1 MSPIVTL
8 GMTRSKRVRCTKVTK
23 EVLSF
28 GDFSINQNAII
39 SVNSQLRRGQEVLKL
54 VLLSTQ
60 EVEISFF
67 QTGRIF
73 MLHRALLI
81 GLVGWALVSGAT
93 PAIAQ
98 KVKSVPFSYLPEQGA
113 DRYDMRVP
121 HKTLPLA
128 DGTGFV
134 ILAHQ
139 SAGGYA
145 VERYDADLKKQWSTA
160 IPVTPGETL
169 EAFGRGPQQA
179 WVVLHHKD
187 DSGQNL
193 AVVAVN
199 LQSGQRG
206 PTKVVI
212 AAAPRDRRPGVSI
225 SPDGTKL
232 LAFRYLTREQQVK
245 SIAATLFDQNLG
257 QLQEKAYDFRDQGDF
272 FSPAVHVANDGT
284 QYVTM
289 ISDGMK
295 KLTVRRYPAGPSTE
309 IKVLGVPVGGVFG
322 GKAVTV
328 RDAQFTVLNDGSL
341 YAAAL
346 CADYQTGEY
355 YSLKVVKYDFSGP
368 GDMKFSPEFR
378 FTPTY
383 LAEVGKASGL
393 DVKRLDDVYLGELL
407 LTPEKQLVV
416 VAEKHFEEG
425 GSEAPVHARELH
437 MFGYNEFGAPTW
449 HSIVAKD
456 QVAPAVDG
464 YTGIGFRAA
473 VFGGNVQLL
482 TLENINK
489 KSDLYLRRISAQTG
503 VVSPP
508 ERLKL
513 NVADDQSLAY
523 VKDFTAWLGEK
534 TLIGVSRPSKKS
546 AALQL
551 EKIVIK

>member
-1 MSPIVTL
+1 MS
-8 GMTRSKRVRCTKVTK
+8 
-23 EVLSF
+23 
-28 GDFSINQNAII
+28 Q
-39 SVNSQLRRGQEVLKL
+39 
-54 VLLSTQ
+54 
-60 EVEISFF
+60 
-67 QTGRIF
+67 
-73 MLHRALLI
+73 RALLL
-81 GLVGWALVSGAT
+81 GMLGWAMVAGTAPAT
-93 PAIAQ
+93 AQ
-98 KVKSVPFSYLPEQGA
+98 KVKSAPFSYLPEQGP

-121 HKTLPLA
+121 SKTLALA
-128 DGTGFV
+128 DGSGFV

-145 VERYDADLKKQWSTA
+145 VERYDADLKKQWSTTIA
-160 IPVTPGETL
+160 VAPGETL
-169 EAFGRGPQQA
+169 EAFGRSPQQA
-179 WVVLHHKD
+179 LVVLHHKD

-193 AVVAVN
+193 TVVPVS

-206 PTKVVI
+206 TAKVVMT
-212 AAAPRDRRPGVSI
+212 ADARDRRPGISI
-225 SPDGTKL
+225 SPDGTRL

-245 SIAATLFDQNLG
+245 SIAATLFDQNLL
-257 QLQEKAYDFRDQGDF
+257 QLTEKAYDFRDQGDF

-284 QYVTM
+284 QYVTL

-309 IKVLGVPVGGVFG
+309 IKVLGVPVGGVFD
-322 GKAVTV
+322 GKPVTV
-328 RDAQFTVLNDGSL
+328 RDTRFTVLNDGSL

-355 YSLKVVKYDFSGP
+355 YSLKVVKYDFSGA

-378 FTPTY
+378 FTPAY
-383 LAEVGKASGL
+383 LAEVGKATGK

-416 VAEKHFEEG
+416 TAEKHFEEG

-437 MFGYNEFGAPTW
+437 LFGYNEFGAPTW

-456 QVAPAVDG
+456 QVAPAVDA

-473 VFGGNVQLL
+473 VFGGTVQLL

-489 KSDLYLRRISAQTG
+489 KSDLYLRRVNAQTG
-503 VVSPP
+503 IVGQP

-513 NVADDQSLAY
+513 NVADDQQLAY
-523 VKDFTAWLGEK
+523 VKDFTTWLGEK
-534 TLIGVSRPSKKS
+534 TIIGVSRPSKKS

-551 EKIVIK
+551 EKIVVK

>member
-1 MSPIVTL
+1 M
-8 GMTRSKRVRCTKVTK
+8 VR
-23 EVLSF
+23 
-28 GDFSINQNAII
+28 Q
-39 SVNSQLRRGQEVLKL
+39 
-54 VLLSTQ
+54 
-60 EVEISFF
+60 
-67 QTGRIF
+67 
-73 MLHRALLI
+73 ALLF
-81 GLVGWALVSGAT
+81 GLLALAGTAAPVM
-93 PAIAQ
+93 AQ
-98 KVKSVPFSYLPEQGA
+98 KVKSAPFSYLPEQGP

-121 HKTLPLA
+121 RKTLSLA
-128 DGTGFV
+128 DGSSFV

-145 VERYDADLKKQWSTA
+145 VERYDADLKKQWSTT
-160 IPVTPGETL
+160 IPVGPGETL

-187 DSGQNL
+187 ESSQNL
-193 AVVAVN
+193 SVVPVN
-199 LQSGQRG
+199 LQNGQKG
-206 PTKVVI
+206 PTKLVM
-212 AAAPRDRRPGVSI
+212 AAPARDRRPGVSI
-225 SPDGTKL
+225 SPDGSRL
-232 LAFRYLTREQQVK
+232 LAFRYFTREQQVK

-289 ISDGMK
+289 ISDRMK
-295 KLTVRRYPAGPSTE
+295 KLTVRRYPAGTSTE
-309 IKVLGVPVGGVFG
+309 IKVLGVPVGGTFG
-322 GKAVTV
+322 GKAVTI
-328 RDAQFTVLNDGSL
+328 RDAKFTVLNDGQL

-355 YSLKVVKYDFSGP
+355 YSLKVVKYDFSGT

-378 FTPTY
+378 FTPAY
-383 LAEVGKASGL
+383 LAEVAKASGV
-393 DVKRLDDVYLGELL
+393 DVKRLDDVYLGDLL

-416 VAEKHFEEG
+416 IAEKHFEEG
-425 GSEAPVHARELH
+425 GGEAPVHARELH
-437 MFGYNEFGAPTW
+437 VFGYNEYGQPTW

-456 QVAPAVDG
+456 QKAPAVDA

-473 VFGGNVQLL
+473 VFGNTVQLL

-489 KSDLYLRRISAQTG
+489 KSDLYLRRVSAQTG

-513 NVADDQSLAY
+513 NVADDQQLAY
-523 VKDFTAWLGEK
+523 VKDFTTWLNEK
-534 TLIGVSRPSKKS
+534 TIIGVSRPSKKS

-551 EKIVIK
+551 EKIVVK